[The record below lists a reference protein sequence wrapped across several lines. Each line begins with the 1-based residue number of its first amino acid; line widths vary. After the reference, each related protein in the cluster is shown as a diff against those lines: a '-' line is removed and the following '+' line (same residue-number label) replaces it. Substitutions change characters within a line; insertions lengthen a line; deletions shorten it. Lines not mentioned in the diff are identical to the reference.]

1 MANKYLDLQGLTKYD
16 SNIKQKI
23 SSDITDVKNYVSE
36 KEILLKS
43 SIQDNKSAIEAE
55 VNRAKNK
62 EDELNT
68 SIAIEK
74 DRANA
79 AETALGKRI
88 DDEISN
94 RMQADL
100 DINTNLTKLID
111 TETDRARDA
120 EGKLDEKFTHIVE
133 DLNKE
138 LNTSLDTQINET
150 ISTLRTEMTNRDN
163 TLNTSLVTEVGDRK
177 AADVTLQGNIAVVSG
192 KIATEEA
199 YRVNGDKQL
208 QEQIDNHLNTYQDAY
223 KELSKSV
230 SDAKNLINSHVSDE
244 NNPHK
249 VTKEQLGLGNVDN
262 TADLDKPISTATKTE
277 LDSIKTQLS
286 ELDQFADQLGE
297 STVKNLGDQTIEGN
311 LIIAKD
317 SSKQGGNLVVQGDL
331 EVKGSTKT
339 VNQETVTVDDN
350 FLIVNNKGVSGVQ
363 SGIAIKKDGSNN
375 AYGIAYDPATNSV
388 NLGDGIIKDGEF
400 QFSSNSNNPILT
412 RAQDATFTQDHILS
426 WDNTNKRAVDSGFSK
441 KDIEGIQ
448 SKSSKNESDIATLTS
463 KANTNTSDIS
473 NIKQKDTEQ
482 DNNISDINTKLT
494 SKLDSKPTNSD
505 GTPSLNTTNKEVVG
519 AINELNTGLNNQIST
534 YNNHILD
541 YNKHIKDFESL
552 EGKLDQ
558 YEPLISVKNTAFNK
572 DFYTGSPLMDGV
584 ASSGDASDTTVAKGT
599 HTHPTDTSRAPID
612 HSSTTT
618 NYGVGSTTKYGH
630 VKVDDATSI
639 TSENP
644 IQNKAITSYVDKKIE
659 EIKTAAENPAQGL
672 LEEIDRA
679 KEAERVITANL
690 NTEIK
695 RATDAE
701 DALGKR
707 IDDLDSSASLS
718 TSETVKTVEQ
728 VDGKVTVTKQSIQI
742 GMSQVTE
749 LSGEFTSV
757 RSEFAEA
764 DKGLAEAYTAADNAL
779 KSDIDATQA
788 RISEVEQ
795 TVSTVKDLNSSIQ
808 EIQSSLDASNYTKK
822 YVLGFEPKLNE
833 AGNVTGYTPVFTNL
847 DDGELA

>member
-16 SNIKQKI
+16 FNIKQKI
-23 SSDITDVKNYVSE
+23 SSDLTEVNNSISK
-36 KEILLKS
+36 KEIFLKS
-43 SIQDNKSAIEAE
+43 SIQDNKIAIEAE
-55 VNRAKNK
+55 VSRAKNK
-62 EDELNT
+62 EDALNT
-68 SIAIEK
+68 SINTEK
-74 DRANA
+74 DRSIV
-79 AETALGKRI
+79 AETTLDKKI
-88 DDEISN
+88 DVEISD
-94 RMQADL
+94 RKKADL
-100 DINTNLTKLID
+100 DNSNNLNKLIS

-138 LNTSLDTQINET
+138 LSTSLNTQINET
-150 ISTLRTEMTNRDN
+150 ISTLRTEITNGDN
-163 TLNTSLVTEVGDRK
+163 ALNTSLVTEVGDRK
-177 AADVTLQGNIAVVSG
+177 AADTTLQGNIDVIKG

-208 QEQIDNHLNTYQDAY
+208 QEQIDNHLDAY
-223 KELSKSV
+223 KDNYNELSKSV
-230 SDAKNLINSHVSDE
+230 SDTKDLINSHISDE

-262 TADLDKPISTATKTE
+262 TTDLDKPISTATKAE

-297 STVKNLGDQTIEGN
+297 STVKTLGDQTIEGN
-311 LIIAKD
+311 LVIAKD

-350 FLIVNNKGVSGVQ
+350 FLILNNKGVSGVQ
-363 SGIAIKKDGSNN
+363 SGIAIKKDNSNN

-388 NLGDGIIKDGEF
+388 NLGDGVINDGEF

-412 RAQDATFTQDHILS
+412 RAQDTTFTQEHILS
-426 WDNTNKRAVDSGFSK
+426 WDSTNKRAVDSGFSK
-441 KDIEGIQ
+441 EDIKSIQ
-448 SKSSKNESDIATLTS
+448 TKSSKNESDITSLTS
-463 KANTNTSDIS
+463 KVNTNTADITT
-473 NIKQKDTEQ
+473 IKQKNTEQ
-482 DNNISDINTKLT
+482 DNSISDINTKLA

-505 GTPSLNTTNKEVVG
+505 GTPSLSTTNKEVVG
-519 AINELNTGLNNQIST
+519 AINELNTGLNNQVST

-541 YNKHIKDFESL
+541 YNKHIKDFEAL

-558 YEPLISVKNTAFNK
+558 YEPLISVKNTAFNR

-584 ASSGDASDTTVAKGT
+584 ASSGDNSDNTVAKGT
-599 HTHPTDTSRAPID
+599 HTHPTDTSRAPVD

-630 VKVDDATSI
+630 VKVDNTTST

-644 IQNKAITSYVDKKIE
+644 IQNKAITSYVDEKIA
-659 EIKTAAENPAQGL
+659 EIKTSTENPAQGL
-672 LEEIDRA
+672 IEEIDRA

-707 IDDLDSSASLS
+707 IDDLDSNASLS
-718 TSETVKTVEQ
+718 PSETVKTIAQE
-728 VDGKVTVTKQSIQI
+728 DGKVTTTKQSIQI
-742 GMSQVTE
+742 GMSQVTD
-749 LSGEFTSV
+749 LAKEFTSV

-788 RISEVEQ
+788 RISGVEQ

-808 EIQSSLDASNYTKK
+808 EIQASLDESNYTKK